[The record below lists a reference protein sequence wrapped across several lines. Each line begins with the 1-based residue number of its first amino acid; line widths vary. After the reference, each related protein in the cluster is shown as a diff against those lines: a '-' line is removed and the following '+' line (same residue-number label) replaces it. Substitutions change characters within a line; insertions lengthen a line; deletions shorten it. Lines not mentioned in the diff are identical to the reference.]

1 MTIKP
6 NSFEYNL
13 IFTLVIMTIIATLI
27 LLLYLGKEV
36 LKKRNELGYL
46 SIDFLFGNFV
56 AFTCLFISRLFYM
69 YFDFFLT
76 KFDISKYILPEN
88 LWAYKVGGLIYLSG
102 FSVLL
107 FIIDKKLI
115 SFKLKGILS
124 YIIIAIALFVF
135 LYPVNS
141 TADFEF
147 LSAVEMIAFF
157 IALLIP
163 AIFLY
168 IGIKNPG
175 LRSISYIF
183 AVGIILFY
191 IGVAIVAE
199 FILAPLRQSFGTN
212 IQVTMWI
219 LSLILQ
225 IIGLISMT
233 YASIR
238 FK

>member
-6 NSFEYNL
+6 KSFEYNL
-13 IFTLVIMTIIATLI
+13 LFTLIILIIAVTLI
-27 LLLYLGKEV
+27 LLLFLGKEV
-36 LKKRNELGYL
+36 LKKRKELGYL
-46 SIDFLFGNFV
+46 SMDFLFGNFV
-56 AFTCLFISRLFYM
+56 AFACLFISRLFYM

-76 KFDISKYILPEN
+76 KFDTSKYILPEN

-107 FIIDKKLI
+107 FIIDKNLL

-141 TADFEF
+141 TTDFEF
-147 LSAVEMIAFF
+147 ISAVEMIAFF
-157 IALLIP
+157 IGLLIP
-163 AIFLY
+163 AIFFY

-175 LRSISYIF
+175 LRFISYVF
-183 AVGIILFY
+183 AIGIILFY
-191 IGVAIVAE
+191 IGIAIVAE
-199 FILAPLRQSFGTN
+199 FILAPLRESFGTG
-212 IQVTMWI
+212 IQITMWI
-219 LSLILQ
+219 ISLILQ
-225 IIGLISMT
+225 IVGLISMT
-233 YASIR
+233 YASIK